1 MSNPTPAQEEFERF
15 LAKNTD
21 SGTYGV
27 HPEDRDE
34 AARDAAH
41 QSEDEEDRYRASQI
55 DAAMRMPTY
64 DAVGDLKLPPAS
76 FDNGCSTG
84 VKGVIADARSYET
97 AKRSKWKDRIHAARR
112 SVFGV
117 DGMKHD
123 RSSPPESEGSGAEDL
138 DEDTFIAHWRESRRR
153 ELEAETRTVRTR
165 RTSPSVRIYGR
176 MEEVDALGYLDAI
189 EKVGRET
196 TVVVFVYD
204 HEVCPPYVSPA
215 RLLARCIWMLTV
227 CSQCLVSATIESA
240 LKPLVSMHPTV
251 RFVKVHYE
259 DIEFD
264 NAGVPAILAYRNQ
277 GDLFANLTGMVQM
290 IPDEDD
296 FDSNSLKRLFSKHNI
311 L

>member
-1 MSNPTPAQEEFERF
+1 MSNPTPAQEEFQAF

-64 DAVGDLKLPPAS
+64 DAVGNLKLPPAS
-76 FDNGCSTG
+76 FDDGCSTG
-84 VKGVIADARSYET
+84 VKGVIADARAYET
-97 AKRSKWKDRIHAARR
+97 ARRSKWKDRIHAARR

-123 RSSPPESEGSGAEDL
+123 RSSGGESEGSGAEDL
-138 DEDTFIAHWRESRRR
+138 DEDTFLAHWRESRRR
-153 ELEAETRTVRTR
+153 ELEAEGKTVRTR

-204 HEVCPPYVSPA
+204 HE
-215 RLLARCIWMLTV
+215 
-227 CSQCLVSATIESA
+227 CLVSATIESA
-240 LKPLVSMHPTV
+240 LKPLVGTNPTV

-277 GDLFANLTGMVQM
+277 GDLFANLTGIVQM